1 MMKKLFFILTFI
13 FYSLV
18 GYTQEYIEI
27 LRAADNNILVNPAL
41 AGIDGRNSLT
51 ILDTRSLRGSKFNSS
66 LSYASVSFRMTDNNV
81 YCPAPGYFSSNSGK
95 RSSQR
100 ITNNHF
106 QTSVDLL
113 SYSNDLFRRL
123 SAGLTLGYR
132 QQLNRQ
138 MNVMFAIKGSYS
150 YDKFNLL
157 AWDESDPLYQ
167 NWVGNNFKQSLF
179 GITPGIT
186 IYTRNFLVGIST
198 KIGLL
203 NEEKFEFQQ
212 GKFDPFGN
220 ATIATVSYDLPIREK
235 ILSISGN
242 YVLIN
247 DEENFYS
254 FGAKIPISE
263 YISIMGGSRD
273 LVEVFAGVSIKLPST
288 TPLQL
293 EIYLNN
299 FIGDNVRNNVP
310 IYSIRLKAFDIF

>member
-1 MMKKLFFILTFI
+1 MIKKIFFLVSVLFCSII
-13 FYSLV
+13 GYS
-18 GYTQEYIEI
+18 QEYIEI

-51 ILDTRSLRGSKFNSS
+51 LLDTRSLRGSKFNSS
-66 LSYASVSFRMTDNNV
+66 LTYLSASFRMTDNNV
-81 YCPAPGYFSSNSGK
+81 YCPTPGYFSSNSGT
-95 RSSQR
+95 RSSKR
-100 ITNNHF
+100 TTNNHV
-106 QTSVDLL
+106 QTSVGLL
-113 SYSNDLFRRL
+113 TYSNDLFRRL

-132 QQLNRQ
+132 QQLSRD

-186 IYTRNFLVGIST
+186 IYTKNFLVGIST

-220 ATIATVSYDLPIREK
+220 ATIATVSYDLPIGEN
-235 ILSISGN
+235 ILSLSGN
-242 YVLIN
+242 YVLID

-263 YISIMGGSRD
+263 YISVMGGSRN

-288 TPLQL
+288 NPLQL

-299 FIGDNVRNNVP
+299 FIGNDVRNNVP